1 LSGRERTVT
10 VFARYWL
17 FQLPGTVVA
26 AGVLFVLVR
35 WELITTGVAGLL
47 FGFWVLKD
55 LLLFP
60 VTRVGYERGGRP
72 HGSDALLG
80 SAGVVREEIAAS
92 GTGWVR
98 VGPELWRAR
107 REGGGEALPVGA
119 KVRVVGV
126 DGLVLRVEPEQP

>member
-1 LSGRERTVT
+1 LSGRERTST

-17 FQLPGTVVA
+17 YQLPGTFVA
-26 AGVLFVLVR
+26 ALVLLVLVR
-35 WELITTGVAGLL
+35 WQLITKGVAGLL

-72 HGSDALLG
+72 HGGDALLG
-80 SAGVVREEIAAS
+80 SVGVVREEITPS

-107 REGGGEALPVGA
+107 RQAGAEALPVGA

-126 DGLVLRVEPEQP
+126 EGLVLSVEPEQP